1 MLPKAEL
8 TIRAT
13 PRSQQ
18 EKIEAERDVIRVWVR
33 AAPADGEANKAICA
47 LLAKQLGVPKSAVT
61 ILRGESSRVKQI
73 QILGLDDQQA
83 RQALGKPD

>member
-1 MLPKAEL
+1 MPPKAEL

-13 PRSQQ
+13 PRARQ
-18 EKIEAERDVIRVWVR
+18 EKIEAEGDVIRVWVR

-47 LLAKQLGVPKSAVT
+47 LLAKRLGVPKSAVS

-73 QILGLDDQQA
+73 QILGMDDLQA